1 MFVCGDQLLR
11 GAALNAVLIAKL
23 VTAPAPHAPPMPNA
37 PLTEPLQ
44 TMREHS
50 AMPFAAFGLGLVAGA
65 LIGASVLARRQL
77 R

>member
-23 VTAPAPHAPPMPNA
+23 VTAPVPRAPPMPNA
-37 PLTEPLQ
+37 PLSEPLE

-50 AMPFAAFGLGLVAGA
+50 ATPFAAFGVGLLAGA
-65 LIGASVLARRQL
+65 LIGVSVLARRQT